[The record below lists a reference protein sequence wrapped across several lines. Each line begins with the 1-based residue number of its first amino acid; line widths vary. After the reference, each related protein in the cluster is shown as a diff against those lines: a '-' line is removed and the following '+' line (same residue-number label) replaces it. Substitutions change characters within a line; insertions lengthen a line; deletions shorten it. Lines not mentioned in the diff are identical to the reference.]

1 MSYLTLDELDAVQSS
16 GLDPFTPYVI
26 QGANF
31 TQFSIAQYFGMCKYG
46 GRDYYYNRATDE
58 LIREDVL
65 KWVTKR
71 RKKAQRAGRE
81 ATDAQQMEML

>member
-1 MSYLTLDELDAVQSS
+1 
-16 GLDPFTPYVI
+16 
-26 QGANF
+26 
-31 TQFSIAQYFGMCKYG
+31 MCKYG